1 MWGGDGGCGCGLGGD
16 TIAVVGAE
24 LGRHFVMIDI
34 FHISVG
40 MLQRYG
46 LFAI

>member
-24 LGRHFVMIDI
+24 LGLHFVMIDI